1 MKEPTADYRGFIF
14 LSHFLASQK
23 EKKLVF
29 LIIFVQTISIMSKLI
44 APSVLAADFAN
55 LQRDI
60 EMVNN
65 SDADWFHIDVMDGR
79 FVPNISY
86 GMPVIEA
93 IKKHAKKPLDVHLM
107 IEEPERY
114 IETFAKIGADIITVH
129 YESTVHLHRT
139 INLIKAAGCK
149 AGVVLNLSTPVSVL
163 EDILPECFMV
173 LIMSINPGFGGQKFE
188 DITYNKIKKLKKMI
202 TDQNLN
208 TLIEIDG
215 GVTNKNA
222 KTLIDAG
229 ADVLVAGSYIFK
241 SDDQPK
247 TIKDLKALVNS

>member
-1 MKEPTADYRGFIF
+1 M
-14 LSHFLASQK
+14 S
-23 EKKLVF
+23 
-29 LIIFVQTISIMSKLI
+29 SKLI

-55 LQRDI
+55 LQHDI
-60 EMVNN
+60 EMINQ

-93 IKKHAKKPLDVHLM
+93 IKKHATKPLDVHLM

-114 IETFAKIGADIITVH
+114 VETFAKIGADIITVH
-129 YESTVHLHRT
+129 HESTVHLHRT
-139 INLIKAAGCK
+139 LSLIKAAGCK

-163 EDILPECFMV
+163 EDILPECYMV

-188 DITYNKIKKLKKMI
+188 DITYNKVKKLKKMI
-202 TDQNLN
+202 TDQNLD

-222 KTLIDAG
+222 KALIEAG

-247 TIKDLKALVNS
+247 TIKDLKHLVNS